1 MTRCKANVLINNSGQ
16 PLLSD
21 FGLAVIVEDLTQM
34 PISSALEGSGNPRWM
49 APELFLG
56 QEIVSKASDVWS
68 LGMFY
73 LEVSDIHMYI
83 WCYVVNA
90 STTVVDYNSG
100 RAISRLEDLPA
111 SHPGNPSV
119 QEARTSNQ
127 HKRRKQGTDG

>member
-1 MTRCKANVLINNSGQ
+1 MFIYLCRCKKLSLARWKANVLINNSGQ

-73 LEVSDIHMYI
+73 LEVSNT
-83 WCYVVNA
+83 YVVP
-90 STTVVDYNSG
+90 D
-100 RAISRLEDLPA
+100 REMLILKPHR
-111 SHPGNPSV
+111 
-119 QEARTSNQ
+119 
-127 HKRRKQGTDG
+127 